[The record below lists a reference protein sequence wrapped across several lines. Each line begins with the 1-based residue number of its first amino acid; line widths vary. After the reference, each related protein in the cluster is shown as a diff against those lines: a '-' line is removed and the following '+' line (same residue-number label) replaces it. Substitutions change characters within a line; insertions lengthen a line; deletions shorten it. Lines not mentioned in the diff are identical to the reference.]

1 MTSQQET
8 SLVKIKLSLHNENEI
23 WFDAQNLE
31 TLKITVK
38 ENVHNCDNIID
49 IKWVTKRFRKDHW
62 NSTISW
68 SKLTNIWV
76 INQNE

>member
-38 ENVHNCDNIID
+38 ENVHNSDNIID
-49 IKWVTKRFRKDHW
+49 IK
-62 NSTISW
+62 
-68 SKLTNIWV
+68 
-76 INQNE
+76 